1 MLPFVYFEGV
11 CSGMQLEIFVWE
23 RRARLVHSFLICLQ
37 LEAWLT
43 QHRVPIP
50 PTIVAR

>member
-1 MLPFVYFEGV
+1 MFRDAARNFCLG
-11 CSGMQLEIFVWE
+11 
-23 RRARLVHSFLICLQ
+23 ARLVHSFLICLQ
-37 LEAWLT
+37 LEAWLA